1 MPWGQLDTATK
12 KAGKTLRKGRRT
24 AKRAEVAGPYRSQS
38 SNPKIRSKATPRE
51 HRTEP
56 TTVRGVERQRARRA
70 RRVSAPAR
78 QAATDRRRS
87 ARKAERLE
95 KHALKTLR
103 DLKAPPAPQTA
114 YQQARYAGIA
124 PSSELKKL
132 YPRAYK
138 KSERAYLEN
147 IAKKEGVHADPLAEF
162 AISTAATGGL
172 GGAASIAGKA
182 GAKGVAAIGA
192 KLAST
197 EATVGESALE
207 KGVKGIAA
215 RTASKAGTKAR
226 AGAGRVRTAPKRTV
240 ARAKATPKR
249 IKSAPKRAKRA
260 AATKEGRRAAA
271 RGAGRSAG
279 RHPVRTGYGA
289 AAVSPVPLPGDV
301 DKRARA
307 AAKGTFAAITGHPGE
322 TAKTTLRSL
331 PGAITAPAALLASGA
346 ESVIHGTPDPFV
358 DEAKGQAEGLKQIA
372 SNVFSGDPKKAE
384 EAARKEGSL
393 AFVTPLPAVTRLRP
407 FKRARTSVREGAA
420 TVRRKVAAKGEATNR
435 SVRHAPRDVEQ
446 NVFATTARRQ
456 ARKKTALIKQRADNP
471 HRVAAAH
478 HESQVIKHISK
489 APKGSEVALQTL
501 AEYGIRDSKHAALVR
516 EKGPGDAQLSKAL
529 DYVETHPEVF
539 QSKSFAEALEAV
551 GEASRT
557 APAALVGKGERAR
570 LMQQGDVFGHARPE
584 HMVPPRARGLT
595 TASTRE
601 GAWAQLATA
610 DKRLTELRRA
620 GRAKFDQAKVLA
632 DEKTN
637 SARIAQARHRDHQA
651 YEALSEAMRELAVE
665 ERHLSEGQAMLRR
678 FKATG
683 KRTDLFDFE
692 RRVVDSADRVKE
704 KKAQVMDAR
713 EAQGLASKELK
724 AILTRPKLSR
734 EQALQQGRS
743 LYAQARSLKTRNKKL
758 YDALDPYTR
767 PGQSIDA
774 SKRTAYDSRQLAE
787 YKQKIEASRQAAGMA
802 PAIWTHHAE
811 ANTAG
816 RGTGVENRFPT
827 NAGRVEHM
835 REGNLAKADNLDRSL
850 QGLLRGT
857 VQMPRLRAAGK
868 QFGRD
873 FVQEFKTPF
882 KIDGKRKVVGQG
894 SKDWT
899 SITAPKSKD
908 NPNGGQF
915 DPKTWARFPLR
926 EWKNAVKDPFTEDS
940 RLAEL
945 LTEAE
950 SGRIKGSEPWVLMPR
965 EAIREARAQISPEH
979 NIITETANRAS
990 RVSSRLLLGTNPA
1003 WAIAQ
1008 IPAEGIPLLMAKPSL
1023 LNPIKFASL
1032 ERDIQRF
1039 KKSHPEEALALQATA
1054 GASPLNAAVN
1064 RTPLDMQETYTPAL
1078 WDKGARALTRGK
1090 TARSVVSL
1098 AKLKALGTFDVKRQN
1113 EYRTLLAAAEAD
1125 KRFRS
1130 WHGSLTGLFDSQA
1143 RLSNRFKGKSRDEL
1157 WTWLTKDPKG
1167 KKELEKIT
1175 DYVDNIQGNWTAFTR
1190 YERSL
1195 APLAIFYPFL
1205 RYSLRWSLWTFPK
1218 THPIT
1223 ATLAYTLGQANAN
1236 QLEKLVGGPLQN
1248 PIAYAFP
1255 AYQNAEG
1262 DTDVLPGGSRISPGQ
1277 SSLTQ
1282 ALATGNTAQIL
1293 SSANPVLGAGLT
1305 GITGIEPFTGE
1316 KTEEKGWAA
1325 INQLL
1330 SLPAPLRLAKVKVGD
1345 EQSVASK
1352 AFEQFDKSKAAR
1364 SIGFPFIPQSGKDFA
1379 KSERLGKA
1387 FDEKYSNPVPS
1398 LPAEIWEAAY
1408 NKDWK
1413 LAQKLKDKRV
1423 AAERA
1428 GDIVKSAESPFFS
1441 NSGGEL
1447 GDEGSKIL
1455 QYITGT
1461 IQIPVEDEEAG
1472 TGSKYSGSS
1481 KYSSGNKYLEGNKY
1495 LSANKYGSG

>member
-1 MPWGQLDTATK
+1 MLRGGGSPEPK
-12 KAGKTLRKGRRT
+12 KRK
-24 AKRAEVAGPYRSQS
+24 AKRKEVAGPYRDQS
-38 SNPKIRSKATPRE
+38 SVPSIRKKATKRE

-56 TTVRGVERQRARRA
+56 TTVAGVERQTKRRA
-70 RRVSAPAR
+70 RRTSAAKKR
-78 QAATDRRRS
+78 VTSQRRDS
-87 ARKAERLE
+87 AREVKRLE
-95 KHALKTLR
+95 KKALKTLR
-103 DLKAPPAPQTA
+103 TLKAPPAPQTA
-114 YQQARYAGIA
+114 YKQARYAGIA
-124 PSSELKKL
+124 PPAELRKTN
-132 YPRAYK
+132 PRAAK
-138 KSERAYLEN
+138 KSERAYLQN
-147 IAKKEGVHADPLAEF
+147 IARKEGIHADPLAEF
-162 AISTAATGGL
+162 IISTAATAGV
-172 GGAASIAGKA
+172 GAA
-182 GAKGVAAIGA
+182 AKGAATLA
-192 KLAST
+192 KSALAGRAGSELASAGT
-197 EATVGESALE
+197 TAAEKAAES
-207 KGVKGIAA
+207 GTKGIVA
-215 RTASKAGTKAR
+215 RTASKAGKSVKAR
-226 AGAGRVRTAPKRTV
+226 ATSKAERIRTAPKRTV
-240 ARAKATPKR
+240 KRVRETPKR
-249 IKSAPKRAKRA
+249 IKSAPKKAKRA

-271 RGAGRSAG
+271 KGAGRRAR

-289 AAVSPVPLPGDV
+289 TAASPVPLPGDAGE
-301 DKRARA
+301 RARA
-307 AAKGTFAAITGHPGE
+307 AAEGTFDAITGHPGE

-331 PGAITAPAALLASGA
+331 PAAITAPAALLASGV
-346 ESVIHGTPDPFV
+346 ESAAHGTPDPLIN
-358 DEAKGQAEGLKQIA
+358 EAKGQAAGMAEIA

-384 EAARKEGSL
+384 MAARKEGSL
-393 AFVTPLPAVTRLRP
+393 AFLAPIPAVSRLRP
-407 FKRARTSVREGAA
+407 YKLARRRAREGAA
-420 TVRRKVAAKGEATNR
+420 TVRRKIAAKGETPNR
-435 SVRHAPRDVEQ
+435 SIRHAPKDVEQ
-446 NVFATTARRQ
+446 NVFASTARRE
-456 ARKKTALIKQRADNP
+456 ARKRTALVKQRADNP
-471 HRVAAAH
+471 QRVAAAH
-478 HESQVIKHISK
+478 HERQVTQNIAK

-501 AEYGIRDSKHAALVR
+501 AEYGIRDTRHAALVR
-516 EKGPGDAQLSKAL
+516 EKGPGDAQLAKAL
-529 DYVETHPEVF
+529 DYVEAHPEVF
-539 QSKSFAEALEAV
+539 QSKSFAKALEAV

-570 LMQQGDVFGHARPE
+570 LMQQGDLFGHTRPE
-584 HMVPPRARGLT
+584 HMVPPKARDLT
-595 TASTRE
+595 TAKTRE
-601 GAWAQLATA
+601 GAWAELAAA
-610 DKRLTELRRA
+610 DQRLTQLRRD
-620 GRAKFDQAKVLA
+620 GRAKFDQAKVVKGSEEARL
-632 DEKTN
+632 KT
-637 SARIAQARHRDHQA
+637 
-651 YEALSEAMRELAVE
+651 
-665 ERHLSEGQAMLRR
+665 EG
-678 FKATG
+678 KA
-683 KRTDLFDFE
+683 
-692 RRVVDSADRVKE
+692 
-704 KKAQVMDAR
+704 
-713 EAQGLASKELK
+713 
-724 AILTRPKLSR
+724 
-734 EQALQQGRS
+734 
-743 LYAQARSLKTRNKKL
+743 LYAQARELRAQNKKL

-787 YKQKIEASRQAAGMA
+787 YKQAVEASRVAAGMA

-816 RGTGVENRFPT
+816 RGTGMENRFPT
-827 NAGRVEHM
+827 NPGRVEHM

-882 KIDGKRKVVGQG
+882 TIDGKQKVVGQG

-899 SITAPKSKD
+899 SITAPKSRE

-915 DPKTWARFPLR
+915 DPKAWARFPLR
-926 EWKNAVKDPFTEDS
+926 EWKNAVRDPFTQDS
-940 RLAEL
+940 RLIEL

-950 SGRIKGSEPWVLMPR
+950 NGQIRGSEPWVLMPR

-979 NIITETANRAS
+979 NVITQTANRAS

-1023 LNPIKFASL
+1023 LNPVKFVRL

-1039 KKSHPEEALALQATA
+1039 KKTHPEEALALQATA
-1054 GASPLNAAVN
+1054 GASPINAAVN

-1078 WDKGARALTRGK
+1078 FDKGARALTRGK
-1090 TARSVVSL
+1090 AARSVVSF
-1098 AKLKALGTFDVKRQN
+1098 AKLRALGVFDVKRQN

-1218 THPIT
+1218 THPVT

-1236 QLEKLVGGPLQN
+1236 QLEKVAGGPLQN

-1255 AYQNAEG
+1255 AYENAKGE
-1262 DTDVLPGGSRISPGQ
+1262 TDVLPGGSRISPGQ

-1293 SSANPVLGAGLT
+1293 SSANPFIGSALT

-1325 INQLL
+1325 LNQLL
-1330 SLPAPLRLAKVKVGD
+1330 SLPAPLRLAGVKVSD

-1352 AFEQFDKSKAAR
+1352 AFEQFDKNKKAR

-1379 KSERLGKA
+1379 SSERLAKA

-1413 LAQKLKDKRV
+1413 LARKLRAKRLK
-1423 AAERA
+1423 AEKA
-1428 GDIVKSAESPFFS
+1428 GDTVKAAESPFFRGS
-1441 NSGGEL
+1441 DKPFDKEAGE
-1447 GDEGSKIL
+1447 IL
-1455 QYITGT
+1455 KYITGV
-1461 IQIPVEDEEAG
+1461 IQIPVEEESKGGLPDLGSLGAGGDELPDLNKL
-1472 TGSKYSGSS
+1472 GSTELPSLK
-1481 KYSSGNKYLEGNKY
+1481 
-1495 LSANKYGSG
+1495 